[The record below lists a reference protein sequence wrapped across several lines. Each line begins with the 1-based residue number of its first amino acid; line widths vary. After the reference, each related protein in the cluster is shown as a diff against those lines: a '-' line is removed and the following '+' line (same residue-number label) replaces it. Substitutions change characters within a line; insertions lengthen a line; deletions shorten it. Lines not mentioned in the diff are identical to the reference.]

1 MAEYIT
7 SFGHNYSYG
16 YMYTNSYRYVVSH
29 ENVRYDKPRVNMNNL
44 MLYLVMVVSGIIP
57 LIIIIA
63 NIGVLSYYRREF
75 WVKGDLDK
83 VTEYDFRIRKTKVFL
98 KYFAMN
104 ILVYETS
111 FRLLSSTQNSKR
123 FNLLYV
129 SVKYQVHRKT
139 QK

>member
-1 MAEYIT
+1 
-7 SFGHNYSYG
+7 
-16 YMYTNSYRYVVSH
+16 
-29 ENVRYDKPRVNMNNL
+29 MNNL

-98 KYFAMN
+98 KYFVITYL
-104 ILVYETS
+104 IL
-111 FRLLSSTQNSKR
+111 STIIYLIKCA
-123 FNLLYV
+123 
-129 SVKYQVHRKT
+129 
-139 QK
+139 